1 MLGPASTVA
10 RGADCREYPDIAS
23 VPVAKEA
30 VLSQLVLTESF
41 SAKVADRHA
50 APKMEERL
58 IKTDRTSPGVQ
69 VTQLGQQLGRQTC
82 CDVLL
87 NIFANGLRDL
97 DPKLLG
103 R

>member
-1 MLGPASTVA
+1 MLGAASTVA
-10 RGADCREYPDIAS
+10 RGADSGEYPDIAA

-58 IKTDRTSPGVQ
+58 IRTDRTSAGVQ
-69 VTQLGQQLGRQTC
+69 VAQLDQQLGRQPC

-87 NIFANGLRDL
+87 NVFANGFRDR
-97 DPKLLG
+97 DPSFLG